1 MRKQLAAAALLP
13 LPFAAVPLVAV
24 LIGMRSGDDRDVA
37 LRSTPA
43 ATTAVTEPAV
53 EARGTAAMTYG
64 AAGDSGCRDEPGSAM

>member
-1 MRKQLAAAALLP
+1 MRRQLVAAVLLP

-43 ATTAVTEPAV
+43 ATTAVTELAV
-53 EARGTAAMTYG
+53 EDRGRPDMTYG
-64 AAGDSGCRDEPGSAM
+64 AADDAGCGEGPGSAT

>member
-1 MRKQLAAAALLP
+1 MRKQLAAAVLLP

-24 LIGMRSGDDRDVA
+24 LIGMRNGDDRDVA

-64 AAGDSGCRDEPGSAM
+64 AAEDAGCGEAPGSTM